1 MRDQAAR
8 ADSRSVTITMSD
20 TVYTRLVEQA
30 RKFNRTPS
38 ARATELFMAAFASHF
53 GPTGDR
59 ELDAVVQRLNSAA
72 LAGTAKPQPVTAAA
86 PAPATPPAPPPPAA
100 PPVPAPERPERPPSQ
115 RDIMKAALS
124 DRGRALVARLGLT
137 ATEAGVID
145 IMLDG
150 NLYTPSQLRG
160 RLPTSLSVS
169 SDFGL
174 QVMFSRMRRK
184 VPLSYE
190 ELQNLPGRGYQLS
203 APCRARLEAA
213 IQAVEAAP

>member
-38 ARATELFMAAFASHF
+38 ARATELFMAAFAAHF

-59 ELDAVVQRLNSAA
+59 ELDAVVKRLNSAA
-72 LAGTAKPQPVTAAA
+72 LAGTAKPQAVVAAA
-86 PAPATPPAPPPPAA
+86 PAPAAPPAPPPPAA

-160 RLPTSLSVS
+160 RLPASLSVS

-213 IQAVEAAP
+213 IKPAGAAP